1 LPLWAVTGASFL
13 FTIGLFWRVALTD
26 QLLLR
31 RDMLR
36 VVLPLKSFWAE
47 RIRAGQLPEWYPYDG
62 LGQPFAGMM
71 VSGAFHPG
79 NALFLVLH
87 VGPALTWNALLC
99 FPVMACGLWLLLR
112 RAGVSRM
119 ACALGV
125 VLGTFNGYAVCI
137 TNSLPYLQAMALV
150 PWALFAVMRFV
161 ERPGIARGVAGA
173 LALSLVL
180 FAGDTQSFLIACA
193 LTCPIALWLPSRH
206 SAVRRLS
213 LFLGLMGL
221 TAVVAL
227 PQLVA
232 AAHVLR
238 ESLAAKRSLPETL
251 IFSLHPWRLLEM
263 LVGPLFGTG
272 ELYQDASVTEALLH
286 SGLGGMWVE
295 SVHFGAVGLVL
306 AAAGL
311 ATLPGAR
318 LRIGAGLTVAGALL
332 LVLGKYG
339 GLYGVF
345 YRLFWLWRPFRYP
358 EKLLPYLFL
367 ALAALAAL
375 GLDGARRNAVLGRW
389 VGRCAS
395 ALSVALML
403 LAGSEVSLHAFTRVC
418 QWVSGGALGVAT
430 TAELGDNLV
439 RACGLT
445 IVALLATA
453 WAVRAPS
460 ASRRGWLVPG
470 VCALVAFIQGEPLYG
485 AVSPEVLEET
495 PLTVQVVQEREGEP
509 HLGGARVYSAVG
521 SHAIAVLEG
530 LSFDDGQA
538 SATTTG
544 LEPVTPAWYH
554 LEGAN
559 AYLPAASA
567 RLRALQQSG
576 VFLDRVAGLFSA
588 SYVAVS
594 SRDYRGD
601 GRYVLARSNRLQ
613 TLLLANPGA
622 VPRLS
627 LRSPLCVAS
636 EAEALRHIV
645 DPSFQAATDAV
656 VECGS
661 QFLLQPTERATTAGL
676 VRFVSY
682 DADRVEIDAT
692 TATSQLLV
700 LADAYYSGWS
710 ATVDG
715 KPTAILPANLA
726 GRGLLLGPG
735 PHRVVFSYR
744 TPGLRLALGVSAA
757 TVLLG
762 AGFGLAGWF
771 RARRRRPG

>member
-1 LPLWAVTGASFL
+1 MAVTGASFL
-13 FTIGLFWRVALTD
+13 FTIGLFWRVALAD
-26 QLLLR
+26 NLLLR

-47 RIRAGQLPEWYPYDG
+47 RIRAGHLPEWYPYDG

-79 NALFLVLH
+79 NGLFLLVPF
-87 VGPALTWNALLC
+87 GSALNWNALIC
-99 FPVMACGLWLLLR
+99 FPLLASGLWALLR
-112 RAGVSRM
+112 RAGISPT

-125 VLGTFNGYAVCI
+125 VLGTFNGYAVSI
-137 TNSLPYLQAMALV
+137 TNSLPYLQAMAVV
-150 PWALFAVMRFV
+150 PWALLLVVRFV
-161 ERPGIARGVAGA
+161 ESPAVARGVLAA

-180 FAGDTQSFLIACA
+180 FAGDAQSFLIVCT
-193 LTCPIALWLPSRH
+193 LTVPLVLGLPSRH
-206 SAVRRLS
+206 SLRRRLV
-213 LFLGLMGL
+213 LWLALMVV
-221 TAVVAL
+221 TALVAL
-227 PQLVA
+227 PQLA
-232 AAHVLR
+232 AAVHVLR
-238 ESLAAKRSLPETL
+238 DARAAQRSLPEAL
-251 IFSLHPWRLLEM
+251 LFSMHPLRLLEM

-272 ELYQDASVTEALLH
+272 ELYQEASVTDALLH

-295 SVHFGAVGLVL
+295 SVHFGAIGLLL

-311 ATLPGAR
+311 ATLPSAR
-318 LRIGAGLTVAGALL
+318 LRLGAALAVGGIGLL
-332 LVLGKYG
+332 ALGKYG
-339 GLYGVF
+339 GLYALV
-345 YRLFWLWRPFRYP
+345 YRLLWLWRPFRYP

-395 ALSVALML
+395 ALSAALML

-418 QWVSGGALGVAT
+418 QWASGGALGVAT
-430 TAELGDNLV
+430 TAELRDNLV

-453 WAVRAPS
+453 WAVRAPA

-495 PLTVQVVQEREGEP
+495 PLTVKVVQEREGEP

-538 SATTTG
+538 SATITG
-544 LEPVTPAWYH
+544 LEPVTPAWYR

-588 SYVAVS
+588 AYVAVS

-601 GRYVLARSNRLQ
+601 GRLVLARSNRLQ

-661 QFLLQPTERATTAGL
+661 QFPPQPTERTTTAGL
-676 VRFVSY
+676 SRFVSY

-700 LADAYYSGWS
+700 LADAYYGGWS
-710 ATVDG
+710 AMVDG
-715 KPTAILPANLA
+715 KPTTVLPTNLA

-735 PHRVVFSYR
+735 HHRVVFSYR